1 LETSDVRQRGNRKV
15 RKRCGYVDPTV
26 DLRCRRQVNRAGAT
40 YCSPAHATASRP
52 KATRNTA
59 PGARARHHA
68 AQEATRQ
75 RLTAALQLLANDQG
89 WVPLLVVLQMLMDT
103 RTEGYASGYAAG
115 HRTGRQQAHALR
127 LESSRAA
134 LDEFIGSRFGKSFIA
149 GTLQPERLA
158 TFSFKKTRR

>member
-1 LETSDVRQRGNRKV
+1 MGQRGQRKV
-15 RKRCGYVDPTV
+15 RRRCGYVDPLTGV
-26 DLRCRRQVNRAGAT
+26 RCRRQVKKPNRT
-40 YCSPAHATASRP
+40 FCSHVHATAARP
-52 KATRNTA
+52 RASWNTA

-89 WVPLLVVLQMLMDT
+89 RVPLLTVLQMLMDT
-103 RTEGYASGYAAG
+103 RTESYASGYAAG

-134 LDEFIGSRFGKSFIA
+134 LDSFIGSRFGKSFIT
-149 GTLQPERLA
+149 GNLRPEELA
-158 TFSFKKTRR
+158 SFSFKRTRR